1 MELVVVGGI
10 SFRVGWFPQLSIL
23 RTVPGHARFSV
34 GKLFAIRP
42 WWNFA
47 SRQPGARFWETAT
60 LSRQNIQPDP
70 GRAERVGFWLLFL
83 PDLLPTAAGARFD
96 GSAARRAKSARIHVA
111 GPKRQAGFTRGTS
124 LVAGVER
131 FDYQSQWRPANFLS
145 RFLVTAMQL
154 RVAEFP
160 VQAFGARIARHSRSR
175 AQR

>member
-60 LSRQNIQPDP
+60 LSRKNIQPDP

-96 GSAARRAKSARIHVA
+96 GSAARRAKGARIHVA

-124 LVAGVER
+124 LIADVER
-131 FDYQSQWRPANFLS
+131 FDYQSQWRCANFLS

-160 VQAFGARIARHSRSR
+160 VHAFGARIARHSRSR
-175 AQR
+175 AQC